1 MERNGT
7 EKYIR
12 SIAEYRSISVAAESL
27 GISQPALSS
36 ALKKKEAELGAKLFD
51 RSKQPLEL
59 TEAGRA
65 YLEYVERAEQL
76 RGEMEKR
83 LADIEGVQTG
93 ELKVGGAVFFNIAY
107 MPKAI
112 AAFLDKYPGVDFEI
126 VDRKVPELTAMALKG
141 EVDVF
146 ITPIADDPE
155 RFVYE
160 ELAEEKVYIAVPEG
174 LAVNDVLEAKQVAH
188 ASAPDASAFDAS
200 DTSARSTGVD
210 ASVRALSRTEFAAL
224 CENTFIV
231 LKPDQS
237 IGQRMEAIF
246 REYGVRPKRTITAE
260 QTMTT
265 LALTNAGVGI
275 SLVTESSVRSS
286 GLSSLPKLYTG
297 SGENFS
303 RQIYVAYPKNKYL
316 SRSAEE
322 FIKILKDVNN
332 D

>member
-160 ELAEEKVYIAVPEG
+160 ELAEEKVYIAVPED
-174 LAVNDVLEAKQVAH
+174 LAVNDVLKAKQVAH
-188 ASAPDASAFDAS
+188 ASAPAPDAS
-200 DTSARSTGVD
+200 DTSASSTGVD
-210 ASVRALSRTEFAAL
+210 ASARALSRAEFAAL